1 MKIIA
6 QTSAERSYHKTFL
19 VEMTED
25 ELAKLAGF
33 YSANSSKLP
42 MNIGSE
48 LSVSE
53 VYSAMKKIS
62 QEAGAS
68 NYSLQSKAKE
78 LRELADSLDLLKVKM
93 TCESEILKNL
103 H

>member
-6 QTSAERSYHKTFL
+6 QTSKPQSYTKKFL
-19 VEMTED
+19 VEMTDD

-42 MNIGSE
+42 LTIGSE
-48 LSVSE
+48 IHVNE
-53 VYSAMKKIS
+53 VYSAMQKVV

-78 LRELADSLDLLKVKM
+78 LRELADSLDLLKIRM
-93 TCESEILKNL
+93 SCESEILKNL
-103 H
+103 Q